1 MSIATG
7 PAATEDVADA
17 STTTTA
23 DGAAPMRRGRAV
35 GQLVA
40 CLAVFGALLVYVAV
54 ADLSSVE
61 ARNLSTTRLLTLSWQ
76 HFLLAMAAAL
86 LVIVLAIP
94 LGILLTR
101 GPMRRF
107 STPIT
112 AVAGF
117 GQAAPAIGL
126 IVIAALYFG
135 TGRFPFVCALAVY
148 GILPVLANV
157 VTGID
162 GVDPRLVEAARGMGM
177 SAFSTLVRVE
187 LPLAIPVIM
196 TGVRTALVLMTGTAA
211 LGGFVNAG
219 GLGTLVNTGIK
230 LGLDN
235 VLIVGALAI
244 AALALFIDWLARI
257 IEMAATPKGL

>member
-1 MSIATG
+1 MTASTTAVDAV
-7 PAATEDVADA
+7 PAATTA
-17 STTTTA
+17 SGT
-23 DGAAPMRRGRAV
+23 DGPARLRRGRAV
-35 GQLVA
+35 GQLLA
-40 CLAVFGALLVYVAV
+40 CVAVFAALLAYVSF

-61 ARNLSTTRLLTLSWQ
+61 ARTLSVDRLLTLSWE
-76 HFLLAMAAAL
+76 HMLLAFSAAAL
-86 LVIVLAIP
+86 VVVVAIP

-101 GPMRRF
+101 GPMRRY
-107 STPIT
+107 STPII

-135 TGRFPFVCALAVY
+135 TGRFPFIGALAVY

-157 VTGID
+157 VTGLD
-162 GVDPRLVEAARGMGM
+162 GVDRRLVEAARGMGM
-177 SAFSTLVRVE
+177 SAFDTLMRVE
-187 LPLAIPVIM
+187 LALAVPVIM

-235 VLIVGALAI
+235 VLVVGALAI
-244 AALALFIDWLARI
+244 AALALFIDWLARL
-257 IEMAATPKGL
+257 IEQAATPKGL